1 MFRLGVFKTLA
12 NAYGAMKEMRP
23 DSGVNVAVYPPK
35 RGVVAVTVMAGD
47 SEGAYW
53 GLHTVLSEVREVVKA
68 AGGGLC
74 PFV

>member
-47 SEGAYW
+47 SE
-53 GLHTVLSEVREVVKA
+53 A
-68 AGGGLC
+68 A
-74 PFV
+74 